1 MFKIIAVTN
10 RKLCQNNFL
19 EQIEMIAKTSVSAI
33 ILREKDLTET
43 EYIKL
48 AGDVLRICK
57 KYSME
62 CILHS
67 HPEAARLYGQTA
79 IHMPLP
85 LLRMQ
90 YKELGKFTKIG
101 TSVHSVEE
109 AVEAEMLGATYLTAG
124 HIFQTDCKKGLEPRG
139 TVFLEDIIN
148 AVAIPVFAIGGISE
162 YNLGEIRNAKASGAC
177 IMSEFMRAESPIHLQ
192 ERLVNSTSCPEIHLL
207 QRTRY

>member
-10 RKLCQNNFL
+10 RKLCQKNFL
-19 EQIEMIAKTSVSAI
+19 EQIEAIAKSSVSAI

-48 AGDVLRICK
+48 AGDVLRICNG
-57 KYSME
+57 YSKE

-67 HPEAARLYGQTA
+67 HPKAARLYGQTA

-90 YKELGKFTKIG
+90 NKELGGFTKIG

-109 AVEAEMLGATYLTAG
+109 AVEAESLGATYLTAG
-124 HIFQTDCKKGLEPRG
+124 HIFQTDCKKGVEPRG
-139 TVFLEDIIN
+139 IVFLEDVIK
-148 AVAIPVFAIGGISE
+148 AVSIPVFAIGGISE
-162 YNLGEIRNAKASGAC
+162 YNLEEIWNAKASGAC
-177 IMSEFMRAESPIHLQ
+177 VMSAFMRAESPFHLQ
-192 ERLVNSTSCPEIHLL
+192 ERFVNSTISC
-207 QRTRY
+207 RN